1 MLRTVTVT
9 QPESHLSCDKL
20 NEMSGASI
28 RSSTSLTTST
38 SSTTMAASRGEALRQ
53 DALAKERAKAREEFE
68 RQKEKLISETEKARP
83 STARFVGQNDTM
95 EDFLKKQTVG
105 LVRLEDFQQ
114 KRKEIEEAK
123 AREAAKTDELK
134 YVLSSGIAR
143 LSAV

>member
-1 MLRTVTVT
+1 MLRTVTTVT
-9 QPESHLSCDKL
+9 QSHLSCDKL